1 MVTIETTI
9 NGNALRQAG
18 RNIAAPFTLQLSS
31 GDQTHQ
37 LPCSELL
44 RLLPHKRITCFAQW
58 NEQPVVV
65 KCFIDPIKWKRHT
78 KRELQGYQSL
88 KKAGITTP
96 DMLEYGFDEQQK
108 LGFIIFQRLS
118 PSQSL
123 LNKLDSAKGSE
134 EKQSLIQR
142 ACQLIALMHNKGV
155 AQLDIHL
162 DNFIEYKDNL
172 YVVDCGDITISPH
185 PPLDRGNALNNL
197 ALFFAQLPLAF
208 NEKVGF
214 ALDTY
219 QSISIGKSFDSNA
232 LLEHIQN
239 LRSQRLANYQKKLL
253 RDCTEIAFT
262 QDLNHLF
269 ACRREHLKAGLLEW
283 SQHPNAAFEK
293 EPLLKNGSQT
303 IVRDKIDNNDA
314 FIKRYNIRGV
324 GHQTRRALRST
335 RAHTSWIAAHSL
347 ISLGINTP
355 KPIAMLEQRIG
366 PVRRHSYYISEFIA
380 GTTLRDFFDTDT
392 IDLSTDPI
400 RQQLVS
406 KLIDI
411 FALFKLAKISH
422 GDTKDTNFMVVNND
436 IFVIDLD
443 AVRFHQSNRSFKR
456 AFNKD
461 IQRFLR
467 NWENQPKIKAL
478 FEKELTPLL

>member
-1 MVTIETTI
+1 MATIETTI

-18 RNIAAPFTLQLSS
+18 RNVTTPFTLQLSS

-44 RLLPHKRITCFAQW
+44 RLLPHKRITCFAHW

-65 KCFIDPIKWKRHT
+65 KCFIDPIKWKRHA

-108 LGFIIFQRLS
+108 MGFIIFQRLT

-123 LNKLDSAKGSE
+123 LDKLDGAKSSE

-162 DNFIEYKDNL
+162 DNFIEYEDNL

-208 NEKVGF
+208 DEKVDL

-219 QSISIGKSFDSNA
+219 QSISIGKTFDVKA

-239 LRSQRLANYQKKLL
+239 LRSQRLTNHQKKLF

-262 QDLNHLF
+262 QDLNQLF
-269 ACRREHLKAGLLEW
+269 ACRREHLKAGILEW

-293 EPLLKNGSQT
+293 GPLLKNGSQT
-303 IVRDKIDNNDA
+303 IVRDNIDNNDV

-324 GHQTRRALRST
+324 GHQTRRALRTT
-335 RAHTSWIAAHSL
+335 RAHTSWVAAHSL
-347 ISLGINTP
+347 ISLGIHTP

-366 PVRRHSYYISEFIA
+366 PVRRHSYYISEFIE
-380 GTTLRDFFDTDT
+380 GTTLRDVFNTDT
-392 IDLSTDPI
+392 IDFSTDPI
-400 RQQLVS
+400 AQQLAS
-406 KLIDI
+406 KLIEI

-422 GDTKDTNFMVVNND
+422 GDTKNTNFMVVNND

-467 NWENQPKIKAL
+467 NWENQPNIKAL